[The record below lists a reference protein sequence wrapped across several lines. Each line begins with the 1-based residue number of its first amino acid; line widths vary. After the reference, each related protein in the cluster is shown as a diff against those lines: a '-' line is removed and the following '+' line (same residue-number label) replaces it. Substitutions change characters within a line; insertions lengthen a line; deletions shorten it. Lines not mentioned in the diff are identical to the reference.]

1 MTEAGP
7 GRLAGLKANLRRRA
21 LVCDHIRSFFKERD
35 FLEVDTPVRSPAI
48 APEDFIVP
56 FASGDWFLT
65 ASPELY
71 MKRLLAAGYEKI
83 FQLSH
88 CFRQG
93 ERGRRHNPEFIM
105 LEWYRAGADYTRII
119 ADIESLITTTAR
131 GHGFKNDKIEYQ
143 GQVIDIRKPWPRIT
157 VKDAFLKAAGWDPLA
172 TDDADRFNAD
182 FVLKVLP
189 SFSPHRPTVLVDYPA
204 AQASLAR
211 LKSGNPLVAERAEVF
226 IGGLELAN
234 AYTELT
240 DAIEQEQR
248 FREAIARIKRER
260 HQQMPLPEKFLESL
274 PRLPTCAGVA
284 LGVDRLAM
292 LFCDTASID
301 DVMAFTVD
309 EA

>member
-48 APEDFIVP
+48 APEEFIIP
-56 FASGDWFLT
+56 FSSGDWFLA

-93 ERGRRHNPEFIM
+93 ERGRQHNPEFVM
-105 LEWYRAGADYTRII
+105 LEWYRAGADYTQIVT
-119 ADIESLITTTAR
+119 DIESMITTAAR
-131 GHGFKNDKIEYQ
+131 GLGFKNDKIEYQ
-143 GQVIDIRKPWPRIT
+143 GQSIDIRPPWPKIT
-157 VKDAFLKAAGWDPLA
+157 VKEAFISAAGWDPLLIN
-172 TDDADRFNAD
+172 DSDRFDTD
-182 FVLKVLP
+182 FVTKVLP
-189 SFSPHRPTVLVDYPA
+189 SFSPRRPTVLMDYPA

-211 LKSGNPLVAERAEVF
+211 LKPGNPQVAERAEAF

-240 DAIEQEQR
+240 DAVEQEQR
-248 FREAIARIKRER
+248 FREAIARIERER
-260 HQQMPLPEKFLESL
+260 HQQMPLPEKFLEAL
-274 PRLPTCAGVA
+274 PRLPACAGAA

-292 LFCDTASID
+292 LFCNTASID
-301 DVMAFTVD
+301 NVMAFTID